1 MWMVAF
7 EVDNY
12 LKGEGGSDGP
22 SCQNYLICLNKD
34 LHKKVDGIVAVYNV

>member
-12 LKGEGGSDGP
+12 WKGEGP
-22 SCQNYLICLNKD
+22 FCQNYLICLNMD